1 MESQLARDY
10 EVVRVLAQI
19 AQLLAWLCILVCSFL
34 RHAGVRE
41 TLSAGAE
48 GLGWVALLGSGM
60 VGSHLAAVQ
69 SLNCT
74 LWGQD
79 CIDSDA
85 EAWAYLWD
93 HLGRGLA
100 IDVSI
105 AIIADMIGWLAA
117 RVRRRLTTQP

>member
-1 MESQLARDY
+1 MW
-10 EVVRVLAQI
+10 VLAQI
-19 AQLLAWLCILVCSFL
+19 TQVLAWLCILAASFL

-41 TLSAGAE
+41 TLKVGAE

-79 CIDSDA
+79 CIGSDA

-93 HLGRGLA
+93 HLGRGLV
-100 IDVSI
+100 IDVSVAI
-105 AIIADMIGWLAA
+105 AAALIGWLAA
-117 RVRRRLTTQP
+117 RVYRRRPSTQW